1 MDILPPIYDSVDSNG
16 EPAFNIEFYK
26 QTNAQYL
33 TLTQAKQLFV
43 SLTGF
48 NIISAYNYITGA
60 IYSTVDIA
68 CTYFSSQSITTDTIV
83 CNKIICHDIE
93 SQSKTN
99 FQPLLFVDGLT
110 LNLSYDT
117 IDNDYYNG
125 LDLMNYFNT
134 HNTKCLLAPN
144 QKLVIYSKSGLSLYF
159 AKNDTTGFKYFKIPK
174 LGKVP
179 DSIKIS
185 KS

>member
-1 MDILPPIYDSVDSNG
+1 MDILPPLYDSVDSEGNT
-16 EPAFNIEFYK
+16 AFNIDFYK
-26 QTNAQYL
+26 YTNGQYL

-48 NIISAYNYITGA
+48 NFITAYNYITGS

-68 CTYFSSQSITTDTIV
+68 CSYFSSQTITTDTIV
-83 CNKIICHDIE
+83 CNKILCNDIE
-93 SQSKTN
+93 SQTKPK
-99 FQPLLFVDGLT
+99 FDPLLFVDGLT
-110 LNLSYDT
+110 LNLSSDT

-125 LDLMNYFNT
+125 LDLMKYFNT
-134 HNTKCLLAPN
+134 HTTQCLLAPK
-144 QKLVIYSKSGLSLYF
+144 QKIVIVSKSGLTLYF
-159 AKNDTTGFKYFKIPK
+159 AHNNTNGLKYFQIPK

-179 DSIKIS
+179 ELIKIN